1 MSRVWLSSDRP
12 ALVAALAD
20 RGITA
25 DGTPAVAALLI
36 VAQGTIPAETT
47 LAVLRQRSPAPVLM
61 IVDDDEA
68 AVIDAIDAGADDAV
82 VHSASDRL
90 IAARVAALIRRGSPR
105 LITLGDLT
113 IDTIERRVWRE
124 GMPIE
129 LLPRE
134 YRLLLE
140 LALHPGES
148 ISRAALLE
156 RVCGVGFDPGT
167 NVLDVHVS
175 RLRAKLDRDFAVPLL
190 RTEKGVGYRLAV
202 PAPDQFAIEAAITAR

>member
-1 MSRVWLSSDRP
+1 MTRVWLSHHRP
-12 ALVAALAD
+12 GLPAALAD
-20 RGITA
+20 RGLAI
-25 DGTPAVAALLI
+25 DNKPAAAALLI
-36 VAQGTIPAETT
+36 VAQGSLPPEAT
-47 LAVLRQRSPAPVLM
+47 LAALRDRSPSPVLM

-90 IAARVAALIRRGSPR
+90 IAARAASLIRRGTPR
-105 LITLGDLT
+105 LITLGDLA
-113 IDTIERRVWRE
+113 IDTIERRVWRA
-124 GMPIE
+124 GTPME

-140 LALHPGES
+140 LALHPGET

-175 RLRAKLDRDFAVPLL
+175 RLRAKLDRGFAVPLL
-190 RTEKGVGYRLAV
+190 HTEKRLGYRLAV
-202 PAPDQFAIEAAITAR
+202 PPPDQFAIEAASAAG